1 MVDTHFAP
9 GCGAEAENLSLRCI
23 QLLQIKQ
30 RYPTLLLRDILLDP
44 PHVKPRSLSL
54 KWSLKTDDFVIDFN
68 QIALKF
74 CLLPI
79 PSKTY
84 VPMSPFIKFFEHQSY
99 EKKKVK

>member
-1 MVDTHFAP
+1 MVDTHFAL

-30 RYPTLLLRDILLDP
+30 RYPTLLLRDTLLDTP
-44 PHVKPRSLSL
+44 PCETKVTFIKVII
-54 KWSLKTDDFVIDFN
+54 KNWCFVTDFN

-84 VPMSPFIKFFEHQSY
+84 VPMFPFIKFFEHQSY